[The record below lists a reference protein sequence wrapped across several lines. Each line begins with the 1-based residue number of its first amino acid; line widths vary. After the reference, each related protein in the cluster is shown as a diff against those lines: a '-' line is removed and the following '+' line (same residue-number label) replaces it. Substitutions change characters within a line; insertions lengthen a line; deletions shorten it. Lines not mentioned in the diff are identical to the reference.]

1 MSSGSRCGVGGEAHG
16 RYRMIPARMSVRA
29 GCTLCIVRSSR
40 VIFRHHTCDTC
51 AGKLL
56 PFRAR
61 AARSRVVDAARKL
74 FLPLIH
80 LIGCRGVSAWGLAHS
95 AGAHHASIDDALGR
109 SHKSSPRA
117 GARGVFARRRRRA
130 RDGRA
135 CPLLG
140 PRRPDRRRGA
150 SLGGRRGR
158 RRDARVPRLRL
169 RRRGRRRPRRRQG
182 PLAGARRGA
191 RARAH
196 DVHPLRGRLA
206 RSAPA
211 LRDHRE

>member
-1 MSSGSRCGVGGEAHG
+1 
-16 RYRMIPARMSVRA
+16 MIPARMSVRA

-40 VIFRHHTCDTC
+40 VIFHHHTCDTC

-117 GARGVFARRRRRA
+117 GARRLRPPPPSRSRRA
-130 RDGRA
+130 RVPFSG
-135 CPLLG
+135 LG
-140 PRRPDRRRGA
+140 ALTAPRGA